1 MTTQT
6 CSKCGA
12 VYEVREVK
20 VAFRDRD
27 RFDCSCGET
36 LANWN
41 GSRYPTFS
49 LIKPGKAT
57 DDREA

>member
-1 MTTQT
+1 M
-6 CSKCGA
+6 
-12 VYEVREVK
+12 YEVREVK

-49 LIKPGKAT
+49 LIKPGKAM
-57 DDREA
+57 DDDEG